1 MARVRRIE
9 NIDESLMARVAALS
23 PGTQRWLKTAIH
35 AITTTDVE
43 SPPAESRRPR
53 AGPAPQTGA
62 TDKAAGQP
70 GGRDHRKGGPAP
82 ATGILPGLERG
93 LDGLADII
101 DMLREAGDRRRKRGE
116 QILREEIL
124 GQPPEKRKKKRG
136 ADGDD
141 EDKDFGF

>member
-9 NIDESLMARVAALS
+9 GIDESLIARVAALS
-23 PGTQRWLKTAIH
+23 PGTQRWLKTALH

-43 SPPAESRRPR
+43 GPQVESPRTAG
-53 AGPAPQTGA
+53 GPAPQLEPPAKRPASLEDVITG
-62 TDKAAGQP
+62 KADLRQQ
-70 GGRDHRKGGPAP
+70 
-82 ATGILPGLERG
+82 LESYPELSEE

-136 ADGDD
+136 GSEDD
-141 EDKDFGF
+141 EDFGF

>member
-1 MARVRRIE
+1 MARVRRID
-9 NIDESLMARVAALS
+9 NIDESLITRVAALS

-43 SPPAESRRPR
+43 GPPAESRRPR
-53 AGPAPQTGA
+53 AGPAPQLEPPAKRPASLEDVITG
-62 TDKAAGQP
+62 KADLREQ
-70 GGRDHRKGGPAP
+70 
-82 ATGILPGLERG
+82 LESYPELSEE

-124 GQPPEKRKKKRG
+124 GQPPEKHKKKRG
-136 ADGDD
+136 ADGDGED
-141 EDKDFGF
+141 EDPGF